1 MKKKGPLS
9 APRRLCGEGP
19 HSFTA
24 SNRCL
29 RHPRRFRFISDR
41 LTVCLKNGDNLTW
54 HFSAIGVGTVCRK
67 NGTFGPLRN
76 AVTLLGSRLAHTC
89 RILACMRSQR
99 NTRSLYDLQRPH
111 TFHSAERMRHPWRRR
126 GLKTKGPLSASR
138 CLCGEGP
145 HSFTASNRC
154 LRHPRRFRFIS
165 DRLTVC
171 LRNGDNLTWHFSA
184 IGVGTVCRKNGTFWP
199 LRNSVTLLGSGVA
212 QRIENKR
219 PSLCVSAPLR

>member
-1 MKKKGPLS
+1 LKTKGPLS
-9 APRRLCGEGP
+9 ASRCLCGEGP

-76 AVTLLGSRLAHTC
+76 SVKLLGSRLAHTC
-89 RILACMRSQR
+89 RILACMQSQR

-138 CLCGEGP
+138 RLCGDGP
-145 HSFTASNRC
+145 HSFTASNQC
-154 LRHPRRFRFIS
+154 LRHLRLSQKWGQVQMALKCHLSRHSMPK
-165 DRLTVC
+165 DRHIRAIAQFCHAAKIV
-171 LRNGDNLTWHFSA
+171 LR
-184 IGVGTVCRKNGTFWP
+184 
-199 LRNSVTLLGSGVA
+199 
-212 QRIENKR
+212 
-219 PSLCVSAPLR
+219 